1 MDNNQ
6 KAVVII
12 GGAVAGSEAAFQF
25 AEKGYYT
32 IIIEKNAM
40 PYGKI
45 EDGLPKWHV
54 KLRNREINRINDKL
68 NHPLVTYIPNTEL
81 GKNLSIEEVINWN
94 VDAVVLANGAW
105 QDRPLPIEGI
115 ENFVNDG
122 VIYQN
127 DFIYWFNH
135 QHEPDYKGPVYQT
148 KNNTIIIGGGLASID
163 CAKATMFYL
172 VNKALNNK
180 GINSNLFEME
190 HGINKVLD
198 KHNLTIDDLDIE
210 PCTIYYRKRCID
222 MPLTPQEIDSPE
234 ALEKAQRTRLKII
247 EHNKTKYL
255 FKVRERAAPVAPIVE
270 NGLLKGMLF
279 NNTFVDDNTYHKIE
293 NDTFE
298 VRCPQIISSI
308 GSLPVPLPG
317 LTMDGSVY
325 QFEDEATCR
334 LKGFE
339 QVYALG
345 NAVTGRGNI
354 NQSLK
359 HATAISQLIID
370 ELANQAPRNTSVKQ
384 VEDQVRQLQQ
394 RVAYNGDYSAWINQ
408 HMPVRLEDMIEH

>member
-1 MDNNQ
+1 MENNT
-6 KAVVII
+6 KTVVVI

-25 AEKGYYT
+25 AQKGFYT
-32 IIIEKNAM
+32 IVLEKNAL

-54 KLRNREINRINDKL
+54 KLRNREINRINEKL
-68 NHPLVTYIPNTEL
+68 NHPLVDYIPKAEL
-81 GKNLSIEEVINWN
+81 GKDLSIEEIIHWK

-105 QDRPLPIEGI
+105 RDRPLPIEGI
-115 ENFVNDG
+115 KDFVNKG
-122 VIYQN
+122 LIYQN

-135 QHEPDYKGPVYQT
+135 QHESNYPGPVYET
-148 KNNTIIIGGGLASID
+148 KGNTAIIGGGLASID

-172 VNKALNNK
+172 VNQALKQK
-180 GINSNLFEME
+180 GINTNLFQME

-198 KHNLTIDDLDIE
+198 KNNLTIDDLDIE
-210 PCTIYYRKRCID
+210 PCTIYYRKRIID
-222 MPLTPQEIDSPE
+222 MPLTPQETNTPE
-234 ALEKAQRTRLKII
+234 ELAKAQKTRLKII

-255 FKVRERAAPVAPIVE
+255 FKVRELAAPLKPIVE
-270 NGLLKGMLF
+270 DGVLKGMLF
-279 NNTFVDDNTYHKIE
+279 NNTYADDSTYHKIE

-298 VRCPQIISSI
+298 VRTSQIISSI

-317 LTMDGSVY
+317 LVMDGSVY
-325 QFEDEATCR
+325 EFDDDATCR

-339 QVYALG
+339 HVYALG

-359 HATAISQLIID
+359 HATQVSQLIID
-370 ELANQAPRNTSVKQ
+370 ELLTKNTKADAVDSLKKIVHQWQNK
-384 VEDQVRQLQQ
+384 VN
-394 RVAYNGDYSAWINQ
+394 YNSNYAEWISQ
-408 HMPVRLEDMIEH
+408 HMPTRLEDMIEH

>member
-1 MDNNQ
+1 MEENQ
-6 KAVVII
+6 KTIIVI
-12 GGAVAGSEAAFQF
+12 GGAVAGSEAASQF
-25 AEKGYYT
+25 AQKGFYT
-32 IIIEKNAM
+32 VVIEKNAL

-54 KLRNREINRINDKL
+54 KLRNREINRINEKL
-68 NHPLVTYIPNTEL
+68 SHPLVNYVPNTEL
-81 GKNLSIEEVINWN
+81 GKDFSIEEINNWN
-94 VDAVVLANGAW
+94 VDAIVLANGAW
-105 QDRPLPIEGI
+105 RDRPLPIDGI
-115 ENFVNDG
+115 EDFVNQG
-122 VIYQN
+122 LIYQN

-135 QHEPDYKGPVYQT
+135 QHEPDYSGPDYETKG
-148 KNNTIIIGGGLASID
+148 NSIIIGGGLASID

-172 VNKALNNK
+172 VNQALKQK
-180 GINSNLFEME
+180 GIATNLFEME

-198 KHNLTIDDLDIE
+198 KHNLTIDDLDVE

-222 MPLTPQEIDSPE
+222 MPLTPQEATNADQL
-234 ALEKAQRTRLKII
+234 AKFQKTRLKII

-255 FKVRERAAPVAPIVE
+255 FKVKELAVPIKPIVE
-270 NGLLKGMLF
+270 EGVLMGMLF
-279 NNTFVDDNTYHKIE
+279 NNTYADDTTYRKIE

-298 VRCPQIISSI
+298 VRTPQIISSI

-339 QVYALG
+339 HVYALG

-359 HATAISQLIID
+359 HATQISQIIAD
-370 ELANQAPRNTSVKQ
+370 ELTAKDTKNNSIDGLKETI
-384 VEDQVRQLQQ
+384 QQ
-394 RVAYNGDYSAWINQ
+394 WQSKVNYNGDYAAWIAQ